1 MTDDERPGDGVK
13 PRSAFQVWVAGVLE
27 PMSPTLRIIVVGIA
41 CVLLVFAPF
50 LLIVIFS

>member
-1 MTDDERPGDGVK
+1 MTDDERPDEVK
-13 PRSAFQVWVAGVLE
+13 PLNAFQVWVAQALE

-50 LLIVIFS
+50 LLILIFS